1 MSFSSL
7 RKAPSVHEK
16 IMADRELMVAGPFM
30 VMNSD
35 ARHPKEFSTENTLG
49 GNFVLPPRHWL
60 PSVRFGLF
68 AVNGDCFFSRHR
80 APLAA
85 IYALLE

>member
-1 MSFSSL
+1 MRERAEDIDGTRSVAFSPSLLMGFSSL

-49 GNFVLPPRHWL
+49 GNFVLPAVDD
-60 PSVRFGLF
+60 SF
-68 AVNGDCFFSRHR
+68 A
-80 APLAA
+80 
-85 IYALLE
+85 